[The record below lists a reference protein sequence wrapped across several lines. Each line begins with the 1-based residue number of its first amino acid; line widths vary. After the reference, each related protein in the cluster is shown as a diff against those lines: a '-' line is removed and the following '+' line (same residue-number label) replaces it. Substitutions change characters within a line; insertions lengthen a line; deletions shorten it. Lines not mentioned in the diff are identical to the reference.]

1 MNIGKLKLES
11 NGLISSE
18 LDFYEYARH
27 SLQWSATST
36 MSLLDSIKTN
46 DFTNDITHTQTINMY
61 VQLIA
66 AYSASYWYYL
76 YMSGIIPEDLATPTM
91 TELNRGLNDGINAF
105 TINNSKIDDYAIKL
119 YQNCFHRYLK
129 EGIIKDHSSSNEVD
143 PLVFNPDIDNF
154 TKLFIDDCK
163 LLSER
168 DNNIVIDELKA
179 YYLGQIIADI
189 PLTVFE
195 TLSQLPVEYIPPKK
209 GLFD

>member
-1 MNIGKLKLES
+1 MNIGRLKLKA
-11 NGLISSE
+11 NGVFSSK

-27 SLQWSATST
+27 SLQWSNTAT

-46 DFTNDITHTQTINMY
+46 NFTSDITHVQTINMY

-66 AYSASYWYYL
+66 AYSASYWFYL
-76 YMSGIIPEDLATPTM
+76 YMSEIIPKDLATPTM

-105 TINNSKIDDYAIKL
+105 TINNEKIDDYAINL

-129 EGIIKDHSSSNEVD
+129 EGIIKDYSSSDEVD
-143 PLVFNPDIDNF
+143 PLVINPDIDNF

-179 YYLGQIIADI
+179 YYLGHIIADI
-189 PLTVFE
+189 PSTVFE
-195 TLSQLPVEYIPPKK
+195 TLSQMPVEYVPPKK
-209 GLFD
+209 GLFG